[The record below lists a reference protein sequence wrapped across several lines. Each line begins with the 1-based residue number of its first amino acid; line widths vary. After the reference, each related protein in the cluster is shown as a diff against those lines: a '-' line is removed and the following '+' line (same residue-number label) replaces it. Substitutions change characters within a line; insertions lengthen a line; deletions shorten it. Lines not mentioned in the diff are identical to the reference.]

1 MTDFDVYLA
10 GETLEGTDIGST
22 YVYITT
28 PLGQVRMTEEEAE
41 NLGRCLLGAARTYR
55 DGEDHE
61 NQLAAAHAGIEST
74 VTSETTSITRVIAIK
89 GAPKFAGHT
98 VTSLEVTYQDGE
110 AVDVS
115 YGVEFNP
122 KLTGKLPR
130 VQPAWF
136 ATIINRHRPTTEQ
149 QLKEQP

>member
-41 NLGRCLLGAARTYR
+41 NLGQCLLGAARTYR
-55 DGEDHE
+55 DGEEHE
-61 NQLAAAHAGIEST
+61 SRRATQAGIEST
-74 VTSETTSITRVIAIK
+74 VTSESTSITKVIAIK
-89 GAPKFAGHT
+89 GAPKLAGHT
-98 VTSLEVTYQDGE
+98 VANLEVTYENGE
-110 AVDVS
+110 ATEIS
-115 YGVEFNP
+115 YGVEWDP
-122 KLTGKLPR
+122 RLTAKLPR

-136 ATIINRHRPTTEQ
+136 ADIINRHRPQ
-149 QLKEQP
+149 PAYQLKEQS